1 MNLPT
6 LDYVYA
12 PKINVGTIKQADP
25 YLMRVRGKGN
35 M

>member
-6 LDYVYA
+6 LDYVYT
-12 PKINVGTIKQADP
+12 PKINVGTRKQADP
-25 YLMRVRGKGN
+25 YLMRGRGKGK